1 MQENEA
7 EIADY
12 PALRRPRLAA
22 GVGAKT
28 ATMIW
33 ALTALVGVVI
43 GMPWGLVAIPIAA
56 VIHGC
61 LTWFFRKDHQ
71 IMALYL
77 VHEIVPNNLH
87 AGTPSHGE
95 VWMSR
100 PRGFGNG
107 VPLN

>member
-1 MQENEA
+1 MQENKA

-56 VIHGC
+56 VIHGG

-71 IMALYL
+71 
-77 VHEIVPNNLH
+77 IVPNNLH